1 MLDEAR
7 PTLRDAIGN
16 TLIYRK
22 LTYLKSQPLL
32 NWLLVGTLALLV
44 SSLIGRA
51 SGELLH
57 PWLYVYVCYAIF
69 AGIPYYSIHA
79 LDLFSEAESALQFT
93 FCLNADELHSRLL
106 DEARSTFGYRS
117 IGMWVGGGLVLAL
130 GDVTIIAL
138 RNHIKHAISY
148 RAILFSG
155 QAIFFLCGHGAYVV
169 LKLMQVQYRLVR
181 LPLKLTFLK
190 SGNRAVDAITQLPNF
205 TSFTVLAAY
214 VGLLLAVSLSPFRT
228 EPIMSVWLLVLAA
241 SPILTYSWSLIQ
253 THVLQT
259 RIKYFHLDSINAQV
273 EQVYQEA
280 RANSSKDNLERLSKL
295 VDIQRNIEQT
305 SEWPISPQVIATLI
319 ITSAAAISQFLG
331 AWSALV
337 KTKP

>member
-106 DEARSTFGYRS
+106 DDARSTFGYRS

-138 RNHIKHAISY
+138 RNHIKHAINLLGNSVLWSSD
-148 RAILFSG
+148 LFLVWPWRICRLETH
-155 QAIFFLCGHGAYVV
+155 AGAVPT
-169 LKLMQVQYRLVR
+169 R
-181 LPLKLTFLK
+181 PTTTEA
-190 SGNRAVDAITQLPNF
+190 N
-205 TSFTVLAAY
+205 
-214 VGLLLAVSLSPFRT
+214 VS
-228 EPIMSVWLLVLAA
+228 
-241 SPILTYSWSLIQ
+241 
-253 THVLQT
+253 
-259 RIKYFHLDSINAQV
+259 
-273 EQVYQEA
+273 
-280 RANSSKDNLERLSKL
+280 
-295 VDIQRNIEQT
+295 
-305 SEWPISPQVIATLI
+305 
-319 ITSAAAISQFLG
+319 
-331 AWSALV
+331 
-337 KTKP
+337 